1 MALETILKSSLF
13 LPRFIQT
20 GNDKPR
26 KVHWVGSK
34 EPARENHDQGGQKND
49 DSPKRRNSRGYR
61 DLATITLGEVS
72 DGYNFFA
79 SQLTPSPFPGWIAP
93 NYFCMI
99 HLAQN
104 HDDRPPAIFG
114 RVKTCYP
121 SDGLLQNIQEM
132 ELLIPGKASQPEVV
146 LLRAEDILSSQ
157 NKPVQSNCIRV
168 KFLASPEDVADFDGY
183 ENMFIE
189 QGFCFEFNTGYI
201 DLLDI
206 NEHNHAML
214 PWLFV
219 IGSRWFASIPESV
232 QPEIRE
238 KLTRLIHWNKLIF
251 NYHPESAN
259 REIRTLNR
267 ELGLKAG
274 FSDVFLFEPED
285 LQQTATIINES
296 FDRIFQQGM
305 R

>member
-20 GNDKPR
+20 GNDEPR
-26 KVHWVGSK
+26 KVHWVGNK
-34 EPARENHDQGGQKND
+34 EPTRQSQDQGGKKND
-49 DSPKRRNSRGYR
+49 DSPKKRNSRGYR

-72 DGYNFFA
+72 DARKFLA
-79 SQLTPSPFPGWIAP
+79 SQLTPSPYPGWIAP

-99 HLAQN
+99 HLAQKR
-104 HDDRPPAIFG
+104 DDRPPAIFG

-121 SDGLLQNIQEM
+121 SDGVLQNIQEM
-132 ELLIPGKASQPEVV
+132 ELFLLSKEDKSDVV
-146 LLRAEDILSSQ
+146 LLRADDILPGQ
-157 NKPVQSNCIRV
+157 NKPVQSDCIRV
-168 KFLASPEDVADFDGY
+168 KFLASPEDVADFAGR
-183 ENMFIE
+183 ENIFIQ
-189 QGFCFEFNTGYI
+189 QGFVPEFNTGYI
-201 DLLDI
+201 DLLDT
-206 NEHNHAML
+206 NEHNQMTL

-251 NYHPESAN
+251 NYHPESIN
-259 REIRTLNR
+259 REIRSLNR
-267 ELGLKAG
+267 ELGYKAG
-274 FSDVFLFEPED
+274 FTDHVLIEPED
-285 LQQTATIINES
+285 PQQTAQIVAGT
-296 FDRIFQQGM
+296 FDRIFKQGV

>member
-1 MALETILKSSLF
+1 MALETILKHSLF

-20 GNDKPR
+20 GNDEPR
-26 KVHWVGSK
+26 KVHWVGNNES
-34 EPARENHDQGGQKND
+34 ARQNQDQGGKKND
-49 DSPKRRNSRGYR
+49 GGPKKGNSRGYR
-61 DLATITLGEVS
+61 DLPTITLGEVS
-72 DGYNFFA
+72 DAHRYFA
-79 SQLTPSPFPGWIAP
+79 SQLTPSPYPGWIAP

-114 RVKTCYP
+114 RVKACYP
-121 SDGLLQNIQEM
+121 SDGVIQNIQEM
-132 ELLIPGKASQPEVV
+132 ELFIPGKDSKPDVV
-146 LLRAEDILSSQ
+146 LLRAEDILPYQ
-157 NKPVQSNCIRV
+157 NKPVQSDCIRV
-168 KFLASPEDVADFDGY
+168 KFLASPEDAVDFKGH
-183 ENMFIE
+183 ENIFV
-189 QGFCFEFNTGYI
+189 QRGFVPEFNAGYI
-201 DLLDI
+201 DLFDI
-206 NEHNHAML
+206 NEHNQAAL

-238 KLTRLIHWNKLIF
+238 KLTKLVHWNKLIF
-251 NYHPESAN
+251 NYHPDHVN

-274 FSDVFLFEPED
+274 FSDIFLYEPETP
-285 LQQTATIINES
+285 QQTAKIITES
-296 FDRIFQQGM
+296 FDRIFQQGV